1 MLGLQKCWWGRFVIG
16 GWLSV
21 AFVGPASGQDWLHQ
35 NNAWVPGPNGT
46 SVRSPDDSPQP
57 TSLTWSMVPGG
68 VEQSNDSSRVTKD
81 FTEMGVTGLS
91 SLDDYGSVLEAAV
104 DAWASAAD
112 ITNLGYIAET
122 GDVSIGASGLL
133 FADRG
138 SESGVGHI
146 RFMAFDQ
153 AGLGGATALAQATP
167 IPEPGTPVDN
177 GYNLSRA
184 GDIRFRSDAYLW
196 DDLLGQDYFLNI
208 AMHEIGHILGFAH
221 NSVSDSVLSSPY
233 TELTLGT
240 GDIAGAVAIYGT
252 AGGGGTAIPEPASL
266 LLAMVGLVWLTGWR
280 RREQPAA

>member
-1 MLGLQKCWWGRFVIG
+1 VIV
-16 GWLSV
+16 SS
-21 AFVGPASGQDWLHQ
+21 AKGQDWLHQ
-35 NNAWVPGPNGT
+35 NNAWVPGPDGT

-81 FTEMGVTGLS
+81 FTEMGVSGLS
-91 SLDDYGSVLEAAV
+91 SLDDYALVLEEAV

-122 GDVSIGASGLL
+122 GDVPIGPSGLL
-133 FADRG
+133 FEDRG
-138 SESGVGHI
+138 TASGVGHI

-153 AGLGGATALAQATP
+153 AGLGGSSALAQATP

-196 DDLLGQDYFLNI
+196 DDLLGEDYFLNI

-221 NSVSDSVLSSPY
+221 NSVPDSVLSAPY
-233 TELTLGT
+233 TELTLGN
-240 GDIAGAVAIYGT
+240 GDIAGAVAIYGP
-252 AGGGGTAIPEPASL
+252 AGGAAIPEPASL
-266 LLAMVGLVWLTGWR
+266 MLAMVSMVCLTGWR
-280 RREQPAA
+280 PRKRMAV